1 MARTNS
7 RTLRRLDRSARALLL
22 ASVLAALA
30 GCAPS
35 CVVYQRQEQ
44 HTAAPCTPAP

>member
-1 MARTNS
+1 MRC
-7 RTLRRLDRSARALLL
+7 ALLVVAL
-22 ASVLAALA
+22 LLA

-44 HTAAPCTPAP
+44 HTCPVPERAKD